1 MIISAKPSPSIGA
14 LFSKVEKID
23 TQQLIFFSHG
33 RYALLECIKNFKL
46 KKGDGIVIPAYMCN
60 STLEPIRKFGL
71 KIFYVDV
78 NKNLTPSIE
87 NIKKI
92 SKRETIKAL
101 LLVNYFGF
109 ELDTEAIFQ
118 FCRDNK
124 VKIIEDFSHSFY
136 SNLFTSVDFMK
147 SDAQI
152 FSLRKNLPVQDG
164 GVLKLPDSSHLE
176 SNKLSCCNF
185 LDNFLYLTKRLV
197 EFLAISMQFNI
208 YSQRITYL
216 RASKTQSLF
225 FDVKSCMPSWNLLKY
240 IGNKQYLSRS
250 KEITLSNFKEL
261 SNVLNQLQ
269 FKILKYDLNKDEIP
283 QALVL
288 FNPGGNFLSYL
299 RANGI
304 GAWSWPAEEMPL
316 EVLQD
321 RKNYPNAN
329 YFNQSL
335 VLVPIHQSV
344 SKRKIDYIK
353 QVFSRWKN

>member
-1 MIISAKPSPSIGA
+1 MIIPAKPSPSIGA

-92 SKRETIKAL
+92 SKREKIKAL

-185 LDNFLYLTKRLV
+185 FDNFVYLTKRLA
-197 EFLAISMQFNI
+197 EFIAISMRFNI
-208 YSQRITYL
+208 YSQSITSL
-216 RASKTQSLF
+216 RKSRVQSLF
-225 FDVKSCMPSWNLLKY
+225 SRDKSCMPSWNLIKY
-240 IGNKQYLSRS
+240 IGNKEYLNSS
-250 KEITLSNFKEL
+250 KEITLNNFKNL
-261 SNVLNQLQ
+261 SETLRSMQ
-269 FKILKYDLNKDEIP
+269 FTLLKSDLNKSEIP
-283 QALVL
+283 QAVVL
-288 FNPGGNFLSYL
+288 LSPGENFLEYL
-299 RANGI
+299 RANSI

-316 EVLQD
+316 EVLKN
-321 RKNYPNAN
+321 RKKYPNSN

-335 VLVPIHQSV
+335 VFIPIHQSL
-344 SKRKIDYIK
+344 SKKEIDYIK
-353 QVFSRWKN
+353 EVVSRWKN